1 MRLKTE
7 IWVQA
12 YLRACAAA
20 GAMAMLVRRGDGDAG
35 AIYIKINR
43 LDGTAEVFGP
53 APAGLDGADGDRLFV
68 PCFAAGP
75 VAEAKAE
82 AYLAS
87 QKRFDSDLWLIEVED
102 RAGRHFLDGWLAE
115 T

>member
-12 YLRACAAA
+12 YMRGCQAGGAA
-20 GAMAMLVRRGDGDAG
+20 AMLVKRGDGDAG

-43 LDGTAEVFGP
+43 LDGTADLFGP
-53 APAGLDGADGDRLFV
+53 APAGMDATDAGRLFTA
-68 PCFAAGP
+68 CFAKGP
-75 VAEAKAE
+75 VADRDAE
-82 AYLAS
+82 VYLV
-87 QKRFDSDLWLIEVED
+87 QQRRYDSDLWLIEVED
-102 RAGRHFLDGWLAE
+102 RAGRHFLDDWLAK